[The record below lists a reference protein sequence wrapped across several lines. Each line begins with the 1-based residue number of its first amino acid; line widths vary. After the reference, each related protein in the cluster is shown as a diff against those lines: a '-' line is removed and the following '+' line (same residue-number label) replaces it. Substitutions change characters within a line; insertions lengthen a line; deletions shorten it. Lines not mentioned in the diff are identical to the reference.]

1 MSKHSNSRYP
11 MNTQT
16 IKAKLIFGFLLSV
29 TGSLVLTAVDIYSVN
44 KGTDALAFV
53 YENQMQPTSALQ
65 EMDSAIKEIRF
76 RMAGVLLDQMP
87 TAGSRNHLK
96 EVRGTIIDDW
106 EIFKKSTHD
115 NKFSEDAQKQ
125 IEKIDKQI
133 ALLPA
138 FLDKLN
144 SAYEKDQKSLVTP
157 MLEDEWPLFHS
168 GLIKPISLL
177 LPEQQLAVKQ
187 TYENSKANGKK
198 LIILGI
204 SIFIIGMVILTI
216 SGWRILNNINR
227 GIKDLK
233 SAFSQ
238 IAQGDLRIKF
248 SRISKDEFGE
258 MSHSLENTAKRLQN
272 IVSGVK
278 SAADKAVHSSEELTS
293 QVEKI
298 IERNQQ
304 FSTKISTVAANMEE
318 ITVAN
323 SEVAEMA
330 TSASDAVNQNNDRAR
345 QGEANVTQ
353 SIAVIANV
361 VSTVNNSA
369 SIVSQLNI
377 SIQKI
382 GQITTVIKEIAE
394 QTNLLALNAAIE
406 AARAGEQGR
415 GFAVVADE
423 VRKLAERTS
432 TSTTEIASVVDAIKI
447 ETGNAVTAM
456 GNIESEVQ
464 NGATLSKITGEAL
477 KEIVAAAAKAMELVG
492 SIALST
498 KEQASATDD
507 VAHNLEGIS
516 VVNEQ
521 NEASVRDVGK
531 MAEEVASIASELQE
545 MVSQFKV

>member
-1 MSKHSNSRYP
+1 

-16 IKAKLIFGFLLSV
+16 LKAKLIFGFLLSV
-29 TGSLVLTAVDIYSVN
+29 IGSLVLTVVDIYSVN
-44 KGTDALAFV
+44 KSTDALAFV
-53 YENQMQPTSALQ
+53 YENQMQPTTALQ
-65 EMDSAIKEIRF
+65 EIDSSIKEIRF

-96 EVRGTIIDDW
+96 EVREKISADW
-106 EIFKKSTHD
+106 ESFKKATQN
-115 NKFSEDAQKQ
+115 NKFSEDALKQ
-125 IEKIDKQI
+125 IEKIDKQM

-157 MLEDEWPLFHS
+157 MLEDEWPAFHS

-177 LPEQQLAVKQ
+177 LPEQQQAVKA

-204 SIFIIGMVILTI
+204 SIFSIGMLILTI
-216 SGWRILNNINR
+216 SGWRILSSINR
-227 GIKDLK
+227 GIHDLK
-233 SAFSQ
+233 SAFAQ
-238 IAQGDLRIKF
+238 IAQGNLRIKF
-248 SRISKDEFGE
+248 ANTSQDEFGE
-258 MSHSLENTAKRLQN
+258 MARSLEHTANRLQT
-272 IVSGVK
+272 IVAGVK
-278 SAADKAVHSSEELTS
+278 SAADKAVHSADVLSN

-304 FSTKISTVAANMEE
+304 FSAKISTVAANMEE

-330 TSASDAVNQNNDRAR
+330 NSAADAVNQNNERAR
-345 QGEANVTQ
+345 HGDSNVTQ
-353 SIAVIANV
+353 SIAVISNV
-361 VSTVNNSA
+361 VTTVNNSA
-369 SIVSQLNI
+369 AIVSQLNQ

-432 TSTTEIASVVDAIKI
+432 TSTTEIASVVDAIKA

-456 GNIESEVQ
+456 SNIESEVQ
-464 NGATLSKITGEAL
+464 NGASLSKITGEAL
-477 KEIVAAAAKAMELVG
+477 KEIVSAAAKAMELVD
-492 SIALST
+492 SIAIST

-507 VAHNLEGIS
+507 VSHNLEGIS
-516 VVNEQ
+516 VVTEQ
-521 NEASVRDVGK
+521 NEASIRDVGK
-531 MAEEVASIASELQE
+531 MAEEVATIAAELQE

>member
-1 MSKHSNSRYP
+1 
-11 MNTQT
+11 MNIQT
-16 IKAKLIFGFLLSV
+16 LKAKLVFGFLLSV
-29 TGSLVLTAVDIYSVN
+29 IASLVLTVVDIYSVN

-53 YENQMQPTSALQ
+53 YENQMEPTMALQ
-65 EMDSAIKEIRF
+65 EMDSALKEIRF

-96 EVRGTIIDDW
+96 EVRGKISADW
-106 EIFKKSTHD
+106 ESFKKATLNNQFNDDSR
-115 NKFSEDAQKQ
+115 KQ
-125 IEKIDKQI
+125 IEKIDKQM

-138 FLDKLN
+138 FLDKLD

-157 MLEDEWPLFHS
+157 MLEDEWPAFHS

-187 TYENSKANGKK
+187 TYENSKANGKR

-204 SIFIIGMVILTI
+204 AIFIIGMLILTI
-216 SGWRILNNINR
+216 SSWRILSSINR
-227 GIKDLK
+227 GIHDLK
-233 SAFSQ
+233 SAFAQ
-238 IAQGDLRIKF
+238 IAQGNLRIKF
-248 SRISKDEFGE
+248 SNTSQDEFGE
-258 MSHSLENTAKRLQN
+258 MARSLEDTASRLQM
-272 IVSGVK
+272 IVAGVK
-278 SAADKAVHSSEELTS
+278 SAADKAVHSSEVLS
-293 QVEKI
+293 NQVEKI

-304 FSTKISTVAANMEE
+304 FSAKISTVAANMEE

-330 TSASDAVNQNNDRAR
+330 TSASDAVNQNNERAR
-345 QGEANVTQ
+345 QGESNVSQ
-353 SIAVIANV
+353 SMAVITKV
-361 VSTVNNSA
+361 VTTVNNSA
-369 SIVSQLNI
+369 SIVSQLSQ

-382 GQITTVIKEIAE
+382 GQITTVIQEIAE

-406 AARAGEQGR
+406 AARAGDQGR

-432 TSTTEIASVVDAIKI
+432 SSTREIAGVVDAIKT
-447 ETGNAVTAM
+447 ETGNAVMAM
-456 GNIESEVQ
+456 SNIVNEVQ
-464 NGATLSKITGEAL
+464 SGANLSQITGDAL
-477 KEIVAAAAKAMELVG
+477 KEIVSAAAKALELVEN
-492 SIALST
+492 IALST

-516 VVNEQ
+516 VVTEQ
-521 NEASVRDVGK
+521 NEASIRDVGK
-531 MAEEVASIASELQE
+531 MAEGVATIAAELQE

>member
-1 MSKHSNSRYP
+1 
-11 MNTQT
+11 MNFQT
-16 IKAKLIFGFLLSV
+16 LKAKLIFGFLLSV
-29 TGSLVLTAVDIYSVN
+29 GSSLILTAVDVYSVN
-44 KGTDALAFV
+44 KSTYELAFV

-87 TAGSRNHLK
+87 TVGSRNHLK
-96 EVRGTIIDDW
+96 EVRGKIIEDW
-106 EIFKKSTHD
+106 ETFKKSTYN

-125 IEKIDKQI
+125 IDKINKQI

-144 SAYEKDQKSLVTP
+144 SAYERDQKSLVAP
-157 MLEDEWPLFHS
+157 MLEDEWPAFHS

-187 TYENSKANGKK
+187 TYENSKANGNR
-198 LIILGI
+198 LITLGI
-204 SIFIIGMVILTI
+204 SIFIVSMMILTF
-216 SGWRILNNINR
+216 SSWRIFTGINK
-227 GIKDLK
+227 GIHDLK
-233 SAFSQ
+233 GAFSQ
-238 IAQGDLRIKF
+238 IARGDLRIKF
-248 SRISKDEFGE
+248 AKINKDEFGE
-258 MSHSLENTAKRLQN
+258 MSQSLEETAGRLQK
-272 IVSGVK
+272 IVAGVK
-278 SAADKAVHSSEELTS
+278 SAADKAVQSSEVLSS

-304 FSTKISTVAANMEE
+304 FSSKISTVAANMEE
-318 ITVAN
+318 ITVSN

-330 TSASDAVNQNNDRAR
+330 ISAADAVNQNNQLAR
-345 QGEANVTQ
+345 HGESNVTQ
-353 SIAVIANV
+353 SIVLIQNV
-361 VSTVNNSA
+361 VNTVNNSA
-369 SIVSQLNI
+369 SIVSQLNQ

-382 GQITTVIKEIAE
+382 GQITIVIKEIAE

-432 TSTTEIASVVDAIKI
+432 NSTAEISSVVDAIKI
-447 ETGNAVTAM
+447 ETSNAVTAM
-456 GNIESEVQ
+456 SNIETEVKS
-464 NGATLSKITGEAL
+464 GANLSQITGGAL
-477 KEIVAAAAKAMELVG
+477 KEIVSAAAKAMELVD

-516 VVNEQ
+516 IGNEQ

-531 MAEEVASIASELQE
+531 MAENVASIASELQE

>member
-1 MSKHSNSRYP
+1 

-16 IKAKLIFGFLLSV
+16 IKAKLLIGFLLSV
-29 TGSLVLTAVDIYSVN
+29 VGSLILTAVDIYSVN

-53 YENQMQPTSALQ
+53 YENQMLPTTALQ
-65 EMDSAIKEIRF
+65 EMDSSIKEIRF

-96 EVRGTIIDDW
+96 EVRGKIVEDW
-106 EIFKKSTHD
+106 ETFKRATHY

-125 IEKIDKQI
+125 IDKIDKQM

-144 SAYEKDQKSLVTP
+144 SAYEKDQKSLITP
-157 MLEDEWPLFHS
+157 MLEDEWPAFHS

-187 TYENSKANGKK
+187 TFENSKANGKK
-198 LIILGI
+198 LITLGI
-204 SIFIIGMVILTI
+204 SIFVIGMLILTF
-216 SGWRILNNINR
+216 SGWRIFNGINR
-227 GIKDLK
+227 GIRDLK
-233 SAFSQ
+233 SAFAQ
-238 IAQGDLRIKF
+238 IAKGDLRIK
-248 SRISKDEFGE
+248 ITNVNQDEFGE
-258 MSHSLENTAKRLQN
+258 MSRSLEDTAGRLQK
-272 IVSGVK
+272 IVAGVK
-278 SAADKAVHSSEELTS
+278 SAADKAVRSSDVLSS

-298 IERNQQ
+298 IERNEQ
-304 FSTKISTVAANMEE
+304 FSAKISTVAANMEE

-330 TSASDAVNQNNDRAR
+330 SSAAAAVNQNNESA
-345 QGEANVTQ
+345 QHGNTSVTQ
-353 SIAVIANV
+353 SMAVITNV
-361 VSTVNNSA
+361 VTTVKNSST
-369 SIVSQLNI
+369 IVSQLND

-432 TSTTEIASVVDAIKI
+432 TSTTEIASVVEAIRT
-447 ETGNAVTAM
+447 ETGNAVSAM
-456 GNIESEVQ
+456 NSIESEVSD
-464 NGATLSKITGEAL
+464 GAKLSRVTGEAL
-477 KEIVAAAAKAMELVG
+477 KEIVAAAAKAMELVDN
-492 SIALST
+492 IALST

-507 VAHNLEGIS
+507 VAHHIEGIS
-516 VVNEQ
+516 IVTEQ
-521 NEASVRDVGK
+521 NEASVHDVGK

>member
-1 MSKHSNSRYP
+1 

-29 TGSLVLTAVDIYSVN
+29 TGSLVLTVVDIYSVN

>member
-1 MSKHSNSRYP
+1 